1 MNAKRNSIAPF
12 FSVKKKFSWKDR
24 VIRFLE
30 LGLIALVILGT
41 LFWLLISSHFSFNK
55 FLSGVVNNI
64 QPKISSSSA
73 QKVTS
78 DEDKI
83 KQLLKTNNVIQVV
96 SVTKSQEGYLEVH
109 SKEGL
114 IVYFSLAK
122 NLQDEVTTLQTL
134 SSKAKID
141 NKSLKIV
148 DFRFNKIVVQYN

>member
-1 MNAKRNSIAPF
+1 MNAKRTSIAPF

-24 VIRFLE
+24 VIKFLE
-30 LGLIALVILGT
+30 LGLIVLVIIGT
-41 LFWLLISSHFSFNK
+41 LFWLLVSSHFSFNK
-55 FLSGVVNNI
+55 FFSVVVNNVK
-64 QPKISSSSA
+64 PKISSSSA

-83 KQLLKTNNVIQVV
+83 KQLLKTSGVMQVV
-96 SVTKSQEGYLEVH
+96 SVTKFPEGYLEVH

-114 IVYFSLAK
+114 VVYFSLAK

-134 SSKAKID
+134 ASKAKID